1 MSELPS
7 FNTIRYRKYS
17 TEHSD
22 LPRLKDWQVFS
33 NLAFGLFSLVILVD
47 LVGMMLKSFRILN
60 NLGTFVWFLSVSIV
74 VAFIV
79 AVSRRRNRNR
89 LVAAAD
95 ARVVRQAFA
104 PRARISIIG
113 SVESL
118 EDRLNLDGIMF
129 EPETFNV
136 ALIFGSLSDPEKS
149 IRYLINLPGVLFIT
163 PLIHLSTLVSVSVP
177 VSWHMLYAIATITLL
192 TLPILEVIR
201 RFIRRSYI
209 RVSPGR
215 LEIIDYRLLRSGVT
229 EYVHVDLRT
238 ARIAINLID
247 GWIVI
252 SRPRDEA
259 VHIPLLAFHN
269 ERGRLVDCILE
280 AAMAE
285 QLPPPLAVEELS
297 GHI

>member
-1 MSELPS
+1 MSEQPS

-22 LPRLKDWQVFS
+22 LPRLKDWQVLS
-33 NLAFGLFSLVILVD
+33 NLAFGLFSLVILID
-47 LVGMMLKSFRILN
+47 LVGMMLKTFRMLN

-74 VAFIV
+74 VALII
-79 AVSRRRNRNR
+79 ALNRRRNRKR
-89 LVAAAD
+89 LVTAAD

-129 EPETFNV
+129 EPEIYS
-136 ALIFGSLSDPEKS
+136 ASLIFGSLSDPEKS
-149 IRYLINLPGVLFIT
+149 MRYLINLPGVLFFT
-163 PLIHLSTLVSVSVP
+163 PMSQLFVILNAAVP
-177 VSWHMLYAIATITLL
+177 ASWHILYGGAILL
-192 TLPILEVIR
+192 CFTVPILEVIR

-259 VHIPLLAFHN
+259 VHIPLLAF
-269 ERGRLVDCILE
+269 RKDRDRLVDCILE
-280 AAMAE
+280 AAMAA

-297 GHI
+297 GQI